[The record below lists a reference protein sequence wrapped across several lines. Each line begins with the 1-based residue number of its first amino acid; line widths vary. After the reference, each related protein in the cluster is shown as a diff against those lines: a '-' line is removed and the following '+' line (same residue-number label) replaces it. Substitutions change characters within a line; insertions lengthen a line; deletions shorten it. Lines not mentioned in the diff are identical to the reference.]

1 SSGLHLQPPASSIL
15 PSGESDGRGEYI
27 MDVTPIRNTIATR
40 MRQSVSEIPHAWTMV
55 EVDVTRLVALR
66 AKLKDEFMKR
76 EGINLTYLSCIIKA
90 VVNAI
95 TEYPTVNSLWAVD
108 KIIIKRGINISLAVG
123 TEESICVPVIKRADQ
138 KNIAG
143 LA

>member
-1 SSGLHLQPPASSIL
+1 
-15 PSGESDGRGEYI
+15 
-27 MDVTPIRNTIATR
+27 
-40 MRQSVSEIPHAWTMV
+40 

-76 EGINLTYLSCIIKA
+76 EGINLTYLSFIIKA

-95 TEYPTVNSLWAVD
+95 KEYPIVNSVWAVD
-108 KIIIKRGINISLAVG
+108 KIIIKRDINISLAVG
-123 TEESICVPVIKRADQ
+123 TEDSIFVPVIKQADQ

-143 LA
+143 LAREIDDLTKRARSGRLTPADMQGGTFTVNNTG